1 MMKKL
6 LYFVLPLMLLHSAI
20 LSADEV
26 EVAVS
31 GPSETAVGESFR
43 VVYTI
48 NARPDQFLAPSFE
61 PFRVRSGPG
70 QSTSSSTQI
79 INNRVTTSISISYT
93 YILEATTEGNFTIDG
108 ANIKV
113 DGESYQSD
121 ALQIKV
127 NPRGDRPQQTEPQ
140 REESRDITAPGK
152 DDIFIRA
159 EVDNGRPYQGEQVII
174 TYKLFTRLDITNYTI
189 ERLPSFQGFWTE
201 NISDQQARLSNE
213 LINGIN
219 YRVAEIRRVAIFPQ
233 RAGTLNIDPMV
244 VDMGV
249 RVRRTEQQRRG
260 SMLEEFFGRSPFD
273 SFQTIQHQVS
283 SNAVSLEVKPL
294 PIENR
299 PANFNGLVGSF
310 DLVTRLQPEVLE
322 VNDAANLIL
331 TISGR
336 GNMGMVEVPEIGFPP
351 TLDVFDPQMDEDIRK
366 ERNGIAGSR
375 TYDYLL
381 IPRSG
386 GTITIPEFGFSYFDP
401 EQNRYITRSSGPFE
415 LIVSG
420 GEYVN
425 GQLIRQED
433 ISLLTEEIRYINT
446 QSVNFRPKG
455 TLFFNSR
462 MFYLLIISPL
472 LLLGMFLILYR
483 RSLQLRNDKAALRT
497 RKAQKLARKRL
508 QQARKHLNENSNQA
522 FFDEIFRAL
531 WGYVSDRLNIP
542 ISALNKQNVAAAFR
556 EKNVSEHLAEEFLK
570 SLSECEY
577 ARFAPPAA
585 MKDPMQE
592 TYDRALQTIVT
603 IEKEIRRQSIKS
615 KLQ

>member
-1 MMKKL
+1 MKKL
-6 LYFVLPLMLLHSAI
+6 LHFFLTIILLYPAT
-20 LSADEV
+20 LVADGIEV
-26 EVAVS
+26 SVS
-31 GPSETAVGESFR
+31 GPSETSVGESFR
-43 VVYTI
+43 VVYTV
-48 NARPDQFLAPSFE
+48 NARPDQFQAPSFE
-61 PFRVRSGPG
+61 PFRIRSGPS

-79 INNRVTTSISISYT
+79 INNRITTSVSISYT
-93 YILEATTEGNFTIDG
+93 YVLEATSEGGFSIDG
-108 ANIKV
+108 ARVRV
-113 DGESYQSD
+113 DGTTYESD
-121 ALQIKV
+121 ILNIKV
-127 NPRGDRPQQTEPQ
+127 NPRGTTPQQPDTR
-140 REESRDITAPGK
+140 REEDSEAATPGS

-159 EVDNGRPYQGEQVII
+159 EVNNEAPYRGEQVIV
-174 TYKLFTRLDITNYTI
+174 TYKLYTRLDITNYNI
-189 ERLPSFQGFWTE
+189 DRLPSFHGFWSEDITG
-201 NISDQQARLSNE
+201 QQPRIDNE
-213 LINGIN
+213 VVNGIN
-219 YRVAEIRRVAIFPQ
+219 YRVAEIRCVAIFPQ
-233 RAGTLNIDPMV
+233 RSGALNIDPMTV
-244 VDMGV
+244 EMGV
-249 RVRRTEQQRRG
+249 RVRRPAQQRRG
-260 SMLEEFFGRSPFD
+260 SLFDEFFGGSRFD
-273 SFQTIQHQVS
+273 GFQTIQHRVN
-283 SNAVSLEVKPL
+283 SNSISLEVKPL
-294 PIENR
+294 PTENR
-299 PANFNGLVGSF
+299 PASFTGLVGSF
-310 DLVTRLQPEVLE
+310 DLEAQLRPLELE
-322 VNDAANLIL
+322 VNDATNLTL

-336 GNMGMVEVPEIGFPP
+336 GNIRMVEEPIIVFPS
-351 TLDVFDPQMDEDIRK
+351 TLEVFDARIDDAVRRD
-366 ERNGIAGSR
+366 RNGIRGNR
-375 TYDYLL
+375 TFDYLI

-386 GTITIPEFGFSYFDP
+386 GTITIPEIGFSYFDP